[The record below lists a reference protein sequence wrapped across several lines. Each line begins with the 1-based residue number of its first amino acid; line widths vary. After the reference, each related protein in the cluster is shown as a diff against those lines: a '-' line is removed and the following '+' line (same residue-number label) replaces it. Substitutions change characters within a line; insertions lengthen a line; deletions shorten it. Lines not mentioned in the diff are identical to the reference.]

1 MNRYTKVSRKVV
13 DKVSRIGTAYL
24 PKFKESNSDT
34 LLIATHGD
42 RCDLLAGEYYGDPS
56 LWWFIASIN
65 NLSSNN
71 IKSGTQLRIP
81 LSSEQAVV
89 K

>member
-34 LLIATHGD
+34 LLIATDGD

-81 LSSEQAVV
+81 LSIEQAVV